1 MLDYQKEN
9 NEQQC
14 ESKGKRG
21 GFEEQEEKDT
31 KKPLTSHVFKKM
43 MRIKNVG
50 GEGGVEYVE
59 QDDENIMKNLQVVEF
74 SRE

>member
-1 MLDYQKEN
+1 MSNNVSQRGRGAVLKNKRKKTQK
-9 NEQQC
+9 
-14 ESKGKRG
+14 
-21 GFEEQEEKDT
+21 T
-31 KKPLTSHVFKKM
+31 LTSQVFKKM
-43 MRIKNVG
+43 VRIKNVG

>member
-1 MLDYQKEN
+1 MSNNVSQRGRGAVLKNKRKKTQK
-9 NEQQC
+9 
-14 ESKGKRG
+14 
-21 GFEEQEEKDT
+21 T
-31 KKPLTSHVFKKM
+31 LTSHVFKKM
-43 MRIKNVG
+43 VRIKNVG

>member
-1 MLDYQKEN
+1 MSNNVSQRGRGAVLKNKRKKTQKTFDKS
-9 NEQQC
+9 C
-14 ESKGKRG
+14 
-21 GFEEQEEKDT
+21 FQEDDEDQEC
-31 KKPLTSHVFKKM
+31 
-43 MRIKNVG
+43 G